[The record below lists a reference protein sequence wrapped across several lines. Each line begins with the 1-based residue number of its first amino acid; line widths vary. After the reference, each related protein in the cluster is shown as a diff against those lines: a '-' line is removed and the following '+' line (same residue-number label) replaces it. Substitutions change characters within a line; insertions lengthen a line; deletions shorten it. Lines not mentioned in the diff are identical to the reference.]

1 MIPVVNNR
9 FETPAVVYRNV
20 HGTPRF
26 RRWQTQAQYRDN
38 FHVYEKGQK
47 NRRQTKRMYR
57 AFGSRIEDV
66 PGPLLKLLTF
76 FLFVSYATGR
86 RFQPVE
92 TSQRAL
98 AVAVGFIGC
107 RAKRRVKAML
117 DQLIALG
124 FIRVLREPQGC
135 RPGLYLPVT
144 HHDQPPPATVAI
156 NVKRPQRKK
165 PDKRKKPLGKVPT
178 APGDKKI
185 CGHSTKKATRGGAK
199 ENGSIKKGTTCKRS
213 PVSVPPKGGFEQYLP
228 RHVAES
234 LGYDSAPPQSTEHDQ
249 EPATVA
255 GLETAPDE
263 QQPRQLPPTPSP
275 SMQPN
280 APTEGTETAA
290 EPTQAG
296 PDSPVPSGEVDSAP
310 APQPALDP
318 VLAAAQ
324 AKLLEHR
331 RCQDWRDRKAAR
343 YAAKMPADRL
353 RGNYSV
359 LVHDDADGNEN
370 RRYINRKGG
379 GKPTALDTIADNIF
393 ANQADWKG
401 EAN

>member
-26 RRWQTQAQYRDN
+26 RRWQTQAQYRNN
-38 FHVYEKGQK
+38 FHSYEKGQK
-47 NRRQTKRMYR
+47 NRRKTKRMYR

-165 PDKRKKPLGKVPT
+165 PDKRKKPLRKVPT
-178 APGDKKI
+178 APSDKKI

-213 PVSVPPKGGFEQYLP
+213 PILATLNGGFEQYLP
-228 RHVAES
+228 RHVADS

-249 EPATVA
+249 EPATMA
-255 GLETAPDE
+255 GLETVQAE
-263 QQPRQLPPTPSP
+263 QRPHQDSPPSP
-275 SMQPN
+275 SMQQS
-280 APTEGTETAA
+280 APTVGTETAPK
-290 EPTQAG
+290 PTEAA
-296 PDSPVPSGEVDSAP
+296 PDSPEAARTVDTAP
-310 APQPALDP
+310 ATFPALDP
-318 VLAAAQ
+318 ALAAVQARLDAAGPSIAEVQAQ
-324 AKLLEHR
+324 LLDRRRWQDAHAQRKTMQAIGHPVTRAVQPIGATLQQALATVASDRGEH
-331 RCQDWRDRKAAR
+331 
-343 YAAKMPADRL
+343 
-353 RGNYSV
+353 N
-359 LVHDDADGNEN
+359 
-370 RRYINRKGG
+370 
-379 GKPTALDTIADNIF
+379 
-393 ANQADWKG
+393 
-401 EAN
+401 